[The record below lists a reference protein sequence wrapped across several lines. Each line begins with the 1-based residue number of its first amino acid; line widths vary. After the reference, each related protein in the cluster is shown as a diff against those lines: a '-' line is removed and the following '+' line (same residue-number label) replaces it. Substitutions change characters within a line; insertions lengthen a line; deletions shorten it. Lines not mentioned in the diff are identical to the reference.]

1 MPEPQKHTSVTES
14 KPEPKAGPAS
24 ALGNAGEASDP
35 AVHDALARLAIARS
49 NRETLEVAAADVK
62 AADEAVKAAE
72 KVLADLGYQA

>member
-1 MPEPQKHTSVTES
+1 MPEPQKHVPVSAPKV
-14 KPEPKAGPAS
+14 EPKA

-49 NRETLEVAAADVK
+49 NRETLDVNPADVK
-62 AADEAVKAAE
+62 AADEAVEVAE